1 MQLKANVTRR
11 DKVLFSKHVFVKLNT
26 CHHNSLL
33 RIYTTLI
40 MKVYYNAS
48 YCIGLMRNFFT
59 ANNEVILVM

>member
-40 MKVYYNAS
+40 MKVYTDIDNKMTNVNVWSRVA
-48 YCIGLMRNFFT
+48 
-59 ANNEVILVM
+59 VIQ

>member
-40 MKVYYNAS
+40 MKVYTFIDNKMSQMTDVAV
-48 YCIGLMRNFFT
+48 
-59 ANNEVILVM
+59 AVIQ

>member
-33 RIYTTLI
+33 RIYTILI
-40 MKVYYNAS
+40 VKVYTSIDNKMSQMTDVAV
-48 YCIGLMRNFFT
+48 
-59 ANNEVILVM
+59 AVIQ